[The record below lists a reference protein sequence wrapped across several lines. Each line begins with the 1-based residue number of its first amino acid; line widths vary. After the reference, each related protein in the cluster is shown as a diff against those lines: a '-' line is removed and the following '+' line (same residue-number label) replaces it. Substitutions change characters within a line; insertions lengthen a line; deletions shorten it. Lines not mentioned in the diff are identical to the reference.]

1 VQCDIR
7 IQEADFSVAA
17 EWEALRAR
25 TSGDVGA
32 VASFVGLV
40 RDRDPDAQIQGLYLE
55 HYPGMTEAS
64 IGKILDETAS
74 RWPILDIVVIH
85 RVGGLEPG
93 DQIVFVQVAAA
104 HRPAAFAACEF
115 VMDYLKTDAVLWKR
129 ERLMQGER
137 WIEATGDDR
146 RRVARWKA
154 DPAGD
159 S

>member
-1 VQCDIR
+1 MSSP
-7 IQEADFSVAA
+7 ADGSNA
-17 EWEALRAR
+17 
-25 TSGDVGA
+25 G
-32 VASFVGLV
+32 
-40 RDRDPDAQIQGLYLE
+40 
-55 HYPGMTEAS
+55 AS
-64 IGKILDETAS
+64 IGRILDEAAS

-85 RVGGLEPG
+85 RVGGLEPR

-129 ERLMQGER
+129 ERVMAGER

-146 RRVARWKA
+146 RRLARWKTE
-154 DPAGD
+154 PVGD

>member
-1 VQCDIR
+1 MYSDVR

-17 EWEALRAR
+17 EWAALRAR
-25 TSGDVGA
+25 VSGDVGA

-40 RDRDPDAQIQGLYLE
+40 RDRHPEARIQGLYLE

-64 IGKILDETAS
+64 IRKILDEAAS
-74 RWPILDIVVIH
+74 RWPILDVVVIH
-85 RVGGLEPG
+85 RVGNLAPR
-93 DQIVFVQVAAA
+93 DQIVFVQAAAA

-129 ERLMQGER
+129 ERVANGER

-146 RRVARWKA
+146 RRVARWRT
-154 DPAGD
+154 DSAGD
-159 S
+159 A